1 MPQPKAAE
9 RAARWYPVWLICGLF
24 EGRRSSEAALVVG
37 AMMGLSDHPA
47 PRTLSRWRT
56 TYGWV
61 ERAKEFDAE
70 QASHGE
76 SVLIQSAIADD
87 VRQANL
93 GRVLQQLAATGA
105 AALAKRA
112 AAEGAEM
119 ELRGSEIATLAA
131 QGVKIERLASG
142 EATEIH
148 AFMVAQYELLGNSLA
163 PLFLRAVAAAI
174 AQMVEAI
181 PEAARDAAIDAAEYA
196 AGEVWGPGVNRII
209 REHFRTLGMTDI
221 QIDGAPE

>member
-9 RAARWYPVWLICGLF
+9 RAARWYPVWLVCGLF
-24 EGRRSSEAALVVG
+24 EGGRRSSEAALAVG

-56 TYGWV
+56 AYNWV

-70 QASHGE
+70 RATTGE
-76 SVLIQSAIADD
+76 TVLIESAIADE

-93 GRVLQQLAATGA
+93 GRVLQQLAASGA
-105 AALAKRA
+105 ATLVKKGDNLA
-112 AAEGAEM
+112 
-119 ELRGSEIATLAA
+119 LRGSEIATLAA
-131 QGVKIERLASG
+131 AGVKIERLASG

-148 AFMVAQYELLGNSLA
+148 AFMVAQYELLGSSLA
-163 PLFLRAVAAAI
+163 PLVLRAVAAAI
-174 AQMVEAI
+174 GRMVEAI
-181 PEAARDAAIDAAEYA
+181 PEADRAAAIDAAEYA

-209 REHFRTLGMTDI
+209 REHFRTLGLTDI

>member
-24 EGRRSSEAALVVG
+24 EGRRSSEAALAVG
-37 AMMGLSDHPA
+37 AMMGLADRPA

-56 TYGWV
+56 AYNWV
-61 ERAKEFDAE
+61 ERSKEFDAE
-70 QASHGE
+70 RETQSEA
-76 SVLIQSAIADD
+76 VLIESAIADD

-93 GRVLQQLAATGA
+93 GRALQQLAAAGIQSFAEKTGQ
-105 AALAKRA
+105 
-112 AAEGAEM
+112 
-119 ELRGSEIATLAA
+119 LRGSEIASLAA

-148 AFMVAQYELLGNSLA
+148 AFMVAQYELLGSSLA

-174 AQMVEAI
+174 GAMVEAI
-181 PEAARDAAIDAAEYA
+181 PEADRAAAIDAAEYA

>member
-37 AMMGLSDHPA
+37 AMMGLSDRPA

-56 TYGWV
+56 AYNWV

-76 SVLIQSAIADD
+76 AVLIESAIADD

-93 GRVLQQLAATGA
+93 GRALQQLAASGI
-105 AALAKRA
+105 R
-112 AAEGAEM
+112 
-119 ELRGSEIATLAA
+119 ELGTKPELKGSEIASLAA

-142 EATEIH
+142 DATEIYQ
-148 AFMVAQYELLGNSLA
+148 FMVAQYDLLGNSLA
-163 PLFLRAVAAAI
+163 PLFKAAI
-174 AQMVEAI
+174 AAGFQTMAAALPEAI
-181 PEAARDAAIDAAEYA
+181 REETIDAATYA
-196 AGEVWGPGVNRII
+196 AGEVWGPGMNRVV
-209 REHFRTLGMTDI
+209 REHFRTLGITDI
-221 QIDGAPE
+221 AIAGAPE